1 MMRCRPTEKEMLEES
16 LRSARQEAY
25 AAVCPPMNRA
35 ERRTAKG
42 KMLVAMAEAAALRAE
57 VEFLRRELTPN
68 AELRPTGAGL
78 SRQVAP

>member
-1 MMRCRPTEKEMLEES
+1 MREES

-42 KMLVAMAEAAALRAE
+42 RMLVAQAEAAALRAE
-57 VEFLRRELTPN
+57 IEFLRSELTPN
-68 AELRPTGAGL
+68 VAVSGRGAATPEAKDDGCNA
-78 SRQVAP
+78 SA